1 MGFNAQKSPLIQ
13 LLSLW
18 LVETVGIVEIAL
30 RRLRMRSW
38 ERTGLSFKSSKL

>member
-30 RRLRMRSW
+30 RLLRMRSS
-38 ERTGLSFKSSKL
+38 ERTGLSFESSKL